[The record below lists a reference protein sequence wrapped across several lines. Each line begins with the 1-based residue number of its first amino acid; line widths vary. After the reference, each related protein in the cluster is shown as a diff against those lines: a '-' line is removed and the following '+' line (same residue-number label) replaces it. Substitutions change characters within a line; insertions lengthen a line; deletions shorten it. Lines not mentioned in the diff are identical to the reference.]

1 LRYDIIAGNFRHNL
15 GRPLTW
21 SKNLM
26 MRDFNR
32 HLHRPLKR
40 WPAVQSVM
48 APALGMIMT
57 FSVAPAMAETL
68 FEALAD
74 AYVGNPTLQAA
85 RAAVRTTDE
94 NVPQALAGW
103 RPTISLNATT
113 GVQNSRSTP
122 TGEQSLVPR
131 SYSADISQSVY
142 AGGGTVASTKQAESN
157 VQQARSQLTVV
168 EQTVLFDGVS
178 AFLDV
183 LRDQA
188 TVQLTKNNEVVLRRQ
203 LEATRDRFEVG
214 EVTRTDVAQAEARLS
229 RTTADRVVAEGD
241 LGVSRASYRQVFGI
255 MPSTLQAAPPL
266 PVLPATEA
274 EVLAIS
280 DAENP
285 SIAVAIHNENA
296 ARHAVEVA
304 EADLLP
310 TVDLAG
316 QVSRSDETSFED
328 ISNRSDSINAIVS
341 VPLYQ
346 AGAVHSQIRQAK
358 ELLNER
364 RIAVEQT
371 RRDVTEAASAAWE
384 RLTTTRSQ
392 IVARS
397 DEIRANTIALE
408 GVRQEAEVGSRTTLD
423 VLDAEQELLNS
434 SVSLVV
440 AERDEYV
447 AGYFLLAAVGRLTA
461 SYIGL
466 NVQIYDPS
474 QHYQKVRNKWWGW
487 KTPKD

>member
-1 LRYDIIAGNFRHNL
+1 
-15 GRPLTW
+15 
-21 SKNLM
+21 M
-26 MRDFNR
+26 
-32 HLHRPLKR
+32 
-40 WPAVQSVM
+40 V
-48 APALGMIMT
+48 PALGVIMI
-57 FSVAPAMAETL
+57 FSAAPAMAETL
-68 FEALAD
+68 FEALAN

-103 RPTISLNATT
+103 RPTISLNAST
-113 GVQNSRSTP
+113 GAQNSRSTA
-122 TGEQSLVPR
+122 TREQNLVPR

-142 AGGGTVASTKQAESN
+142 AGGGTVAATKQAESN
-157 VQQARSQLTVV
+157 VQQARAQLTVV
-168 EQTVLFDGVS
+168 EQTVLFDGVT

-241 LGVSRASYRQVFGI
+241 LGVARASYRQVFGAT
-255 MPSTLQAAPPL
+255 PGSLQAAPPL
-266 PVLPATEA
+266 PGLPATEA

-371 RRDVTEAASAAWE
+371 RRDVAEAASAAWE

-392 IVARS
+392 ILARS